1 MPDDGDNVVTL
12 RPADSK
18 PGGTKR
24 GKRAGSAVGPAS
36 GAKALTAEQKT
47 ARAVELRLRNY
58 TLQRIADEVGYA
70 DPSGAWHAIMRG
82 LAAELPEAQ
91 RDQLRRIEIAKLNAL
106 EEAHQPAATLGE
118 ILRDDAGDPLYDS
131 EGHVLRYRPD
141 EKAARIV
148 LSCIDRRSKLLG
160 LDAPQQVTLS
170 TREGE
175 PVEVNVTHSLDAA
188 FVQAAELV
196 RSRIVQQS
204 IERAG
209 DVVDVT
215 PTDPV

>member
-1 MPDDGDNVVTL
+1 MPDDESNVVTL
-12 RPADSK
+12 RPSGDK
-18 PGGTKR
+18 PSGNKKGRK
-24 GKRAGSAVGPAS
+24 AGSPAGPIS
-36 GAKALTAEQKT
+36 GAKAITAEQRT
-47 ARAVELRLRNY
+47 ARAIELRLRNY
-58 TLQRIADEVGYA
+58 TLQQIADEVGYS
-70 DPSGAWHAIMRG
+70 DPSSAFKAIMRG

-91 RDQLRRIEIAKLNAL
+91 RDQLRRLEVAKLNAL
-106 EEAHQPAATLGE
+106 EEAHRPAATLGE
-118 ILRDDAGDPLYDS
+118 IVHDAAGDPLYDS
-131 EGHVLRYRPD
+131 DGHVLRYRPD

-148 LSCIDRRSKLLG
+148 LSCIDRRSRLLG

-215 PTDPV
+215 PTDAV